1 MQRYLAGAGIAST
14 AVDLPGSGADT
25 TPRGNVSLIDYI
37 DAIVAAIDEIDD
49 DVLVVGHSIA
59 GLSVA
64 AAAVA
69 RPERV
74 RGVLLIAALV
84 VNGGARGIDS
94 IPEDRRPGYFEM
106 AKASPDNTLLPD
118 FESAWRRFF
127 PSLEENRAVEFYAQL
142 TPQPL
147 RVYLDPNPVS
157 WHELHMPIAYVV
169 LEQDVTFPVSLANE
183 FAQRANA
190 RVWIRS
196 GDHCWMLTD
205 PAACADAIGDFAL
218 DLRRG

>member
-1 MQRYLAGAGIAST
+1 M
-14 AVDLPGSGADT
+14 
-25 TPRGNVSLIDYI
+25 
-37 DAIVAAIDEIDD
+37 
-49 DVLVVGHSIA
+49 GHSIA

-84 VNGGARGIDS
+84 VDRGARGIDS

-127 PSLEENRAVEFYAQL
+127 PSLEESRAVEFYARL

-147 RVYLDPNPVS
+147 QVYLDPNPVS
-157 WHELHMPIAYVV
+157 WHELDVPIAYVV

-183 FAQRANA
+183 FAQRAHA
-190 RVWIRS
+190 QVWIRS

>member
-1 MQRYLAGAGIAST
+1 MS
-14 AVDLPGSGADT
+14 
-25 TPRGNVSLIDYI
+25 
-37 DAIVAAIDEIDD
+37 AIDEIDE

-84 VNGGARGIDS
+84 VDKGARGIDS

-106 AKASPDNTLLPD
+106 AKASPDDTLLPD

-127 PSLEENRAVEFYAQL
+127 PSLEKDRAVEFYEQL

-147 RVYLDPNPVS
+147 QVYLDPNPVS
-157 WHELHMPIAYVV
+157 WSELDVPITYVL
-169 LEQDVTFPVSLANE
+169 LEQDVTFPVTLAYE
-183 FAQRANA
+183 FAQRAHA
-190 RVWIRS
+190 CVWTRI

>member
-1 MQRYLAGAGIAST
+1 M
-14 AVDLPGSGADT
+14 
-25 TPRGNVSLIDYI
+25 
-37 DAIVAAIDEIDD
+37 AAIDEIDD

-84 VNGGARGIDS
+84 VDRSARGIDS

-106 AKASPDNTLLPD
+106 AKASSDNTLLPD

-127 PSLEENRAVEFYAQL
+127 PSLDEDRAVEFYAQL

-147 RVYLDPNPVS
+147 QVYLDPNPVS
-157 WHELHMPIAYVV
+157 WSELDVPIAYVV
-169 LEQDVTFPVSLANE
+169 LEQDVTFPVTVANE
-183 FAQRANA
+183 FARRAHA
-190 RVWIRS
+190 RVWTRS
-196 GDHCWMLTD
+196 GDHCWMVTD
-205 PAACADAIGDFAL
+205 PAACADAIGEFAWEL
-218 DLRRG
+218 DRG